1 MKKNIFKVLV
11 LVALITMGVCIVKY
25 DTTTVQAAEKRLQG
39 GRSKSSAKSISSN
52 NNYIVRVR
60 GEQTMW
66 YKFKTPKYQT
76 YASLYAKNLSA
87 QGAFSVSI
95 YSKYDEEMMK
105 SNNLYKNAD
114 ELAGYDSPLK
124 KNTWYYIK
132 LEYYYNS
139 TGNVK
144 FSLKINKDTVADT
157 MSHAHKIKIK
167 KSYISSIDGY
177 GDTDWYKFKP
187 SKSGNYTFNLRNM
200 NNESDVYGYVVSK
213 YEEELG
219 YCYAYKGS
227 SDSFSVKLRKN
238 QWYYIR
244 IDSGYKWG
252 GKYRFS
258 IT

>member
-1 MKKNIFKVLV
+1 M

-39 GRSKSSAKSISSN
+39 GRSKSSAKSISLN

-76 YASLYAKNLSA
+76 YASLYAKNLSSEGCFTA
-87 QGAFSVSI
+87 SL
-95 YSKYDEEMMK
+95 YSKYDENMVETYRL
-105 SNNLYKNAD
+105 SKNEY
-114 ELAGYDSPLK
+114 ELLGHDSPMK

-132 LEYYYNS
+132 LENYYGS
-139 TGNVK
+139 GNVK

-157 MSHAHKIKIK
+157 MSHAHKIKIQ

-200 NNESDVYGYVVSK
+200 SNESSVYGYVVSK

-219 YCYAYKGS
+219 YCYVYKGS

-244 IDSGYKWG
+244 VDSGYKWG